1 MSGSKLIP
9 RDPSREEETP
19 FGKSW
24 IEPGLG
30 WNVAQLPVVS
40 SNRGPFSFSSDS
52 KHELL
57 NSPRLQNGVKTLS
70 FELKKDKNCVR
81 KYINDVQQFMRS
93 WVRIPPGARLI
104 FLFSFYTFTRKQSGV
119 LKKVPQGGASQ
130 SVTNK

>member
-1 MSGSKLIP
+1 MFFHNLLPCSPKARIFSVYLDTSEHHFSVSGSKLIP

-70 FELKKDKNCVR
+70 FEFKKRQELREEIYK
-81 KYINDVQQFMRS
+81 
-93 WVRIPPGARLI
+93 
-104 FLFSFYTFTRKQSGV
+104 
-119 LKKVPQGGASQ
+119 
-130 SVTNK
+130 